1 MRSQIIV
8 EQFFIFIIMSEEAKT
23 YVFGNSDSSAMPWM
37 AAMMNNGGFGGNGGW
52 LAWILLMALW
62 GGNGNWGNNNSTQ
75 EILSTL
81 NGDQGRQMLMSAI
94 EGNGTAIS
102 QLASTLHCDVTA
114 IQTALNTVQASICQV
129 GNTIGLTGQQIIN
142 SIQSGDASLASQIAQ
157 CCCENRL
164 LTTQQGYENRIA
176 IGEQTNFL
184 GAKIDY
190 QTSVITDKFCDL
202 EKRELQ
208 NKIDALREERSTL
221 LGRISNAEQT
231 SQIMSYINSTVTPLA
246 ADVAA
251 IKAAQPPTVSVP
263 FPQLTAVQTTPYC
276 ANFAGFGAFG
286 PYGFNGAWA

>member
-1 MRSQIIV
+1 MT
-8 EQFFIFIIMSEEAKT
+8 EEAKT
-23 YVFGNSDSSAMPWM
+23 YVFGNSDNSALM
-37 AAMMNNGGFGGNGGW
+37 AAMANNGGFGGGGGW
-52 LAWILLMALW
+52 WAWIILMALW
-62 GGNGNWGNNNSTQ
+62 GGNGFGRNGQDTQ

-114 IQTALNTVQASICQV
+114 IQSALNAVQASICQV
-129 GNTIGLTGQQIIN
+129 GNTVGMTGMQIVN
-142 SIQSGDASLASQIAQ
+142 AVQAGDASLASKLAE

-164 LTTQQGYENRIA
+164 LTTTQGYENRIA
-176 IGEQTNFL
+176 LSEQTNFL

-190 QTSVITDKFCDL
+190 QTQVITDKFCDL

-221 LGRISNAEQT
+221 LSRISNSEQT
-231 SQIMSYINSTVTPLA
+231 NQILSYINSTISPLA

-251 IKAAQPPTVSVP
+251 IKCAQPPTVSVP
-263 FPQLTAVQTTPYC
+263 YPTLQAVQTTPYC
-276 ANFAGFGAFG
+276 ANFGTFGSFG
-286 PYGFNGAWA
+286 PFGPFNGAWA